1 MFDLDA
7 HSIAENRSPDTA
19 KYTIA
24 GKTEA
29 TRCQKSYNYNEDRGL
44 VFLTSMVGTNH
55 WPCSNH
61 VTKVEILTGAPKKAF
76 CDSFCFVS
84 KVIFFYFQKILF
96 HRSGSS
102 GSSGSSS
109 SSIWRKLKIDN
120 FDLDLLSRLMR
131 LGQKSQDGKNDSDH
145 SRPRTNLTAELS
157 PLGSW
162 HFNLLSRT
170 ATPSTIF
177 FQLKKGLSS
186 KSFNRMETGRCVWV
200 RERERKQ

>member
-1 MFDLDA
+1 
-7 HSIAENRSPDTA
+7 
-19 KYTIA
+19 
-24 GKTEA
+24 
-29 TRCQKSYNYNEDRGL
+29 
-44 VFLTSMVGTNH
+44 MVGTNH

-61 VTKVEILTGAPKKAF
+61 VTKVEIPTGVPQKAF

-84 KVIFFYFQKILF
+84 KVIFFNFQKILF
-96 HRSGSS
+96 HRSSSSS
-102 GSSGSSS
+102 GSSSSSS

-120 FDLDLLSRLMR
+120 FGLDLLSRLMR

-177 FQLKKGLSS
+177 FSLKRASLRSHSIGWK
-186 KSFNRMETGRCVWV
+186 RADVYEWV
-200 RERERKQ
+200 RERGNNKGIVSLAVNACVREGAIKIVCQCGQLRVRVCVCAP